1 MRSLP
6 FRYVAALL
14 GGALVIVSGCSR
26 LGLRRDASE
35 QRAAV
40 RTREPV
46 PLAPVRLT
54 SAVATGPRCRLFL
67 DEAGLRRLQESAHL
81 RTPAFVFTQTRADEA
96 LAAPIASGYQGF
108 EWADALASSA
118 LLWRATGDERYA
130 ASALRYLRALLDDRL
145 AVGDGLGGAEV
156 VRHDSGYGIRT
167 FGAYAALGYD
177 WLRGAP
183 GMTPELATHVGERL
197 NDWLSWYEKEGYLRD
212 RPTANYYWGYLT
224 ALSLAGV
231 ALSGENAQAAS
242 WLERAREELSR
253 RVLPLFRDQ
262 LRGGGWPEGW
272 QYGEYT
278 AFEIALVAR
287 ALGSAGVNVV
297 DKLPWLGQTVTQH
310 THALLPD
317 EGSVYDGGTWGEHP
331 AKPSA
336 LAMTAIGWALAGT
349 DDARAAEARWLV
361 AQALPPLRR
370 EQAWLGLL
378 ADAPGAEQRSP
389 RRADATSLHLP
400 GQGLTLV
407 RSSWSKDAVWA
418 SFQAGPPLA
427 EDHQDADQGHFE
439 LVRGSDALLVD
450 GGGSEGSATVNHN
463 TLLIDDRGDVM
474 NYTPNQGVW
483 GEAVKT
489 TRFGDDGVVALAVGE
504 LGEAY
509 APKCAISGCK
519 KRSLERFTRSFVFVR
534 PSLLVVQDELTLSSA
549 DYGATWAAHLTRSP
563 ELHGNQ
569 VSAVIGGSRV
579 ELHQLEPSGAL
590 LSAPHEP
597 TPSGDGSHRLNQ
609 PWGPMWRLEVKS
621 PQGTRER
628 SFLHAIVAAAATEPP
643 SSAERL
649 SGDGVHG
656 AFVRSAGG
664 SAAVLFARAEG
675 DAKLEAKLPGSASQ
689 VVLAG
694 LTPGKHYRFNIDGP
708 SCTLTARGS
717 RDSSDPTA
725 TSGGFLRG
733 SAACSTR

>member
-1 MRSLP
+1 MRHLLS
-6 FRYVAALL
+6 RYSPLLL
-14 GGALVIVSGCSR
+14 GGALATLSGCSR

-46 PLAPVRLT
+46 PLAPVQLASLPT
-54 SAVATGPRCRLFL
+54 AGQGCRLFL
-67 DEAGLRRLQESAHL
+67 DDATLKRLRDSATA

-96 LAAPIASGYQGF
+96 LATPIASGYQGF

-118 LLWRATGDERYA
+118 LTWRATGDARYA
-130 ASALRYLRALLDDRL
+130 TSAVRYLRALLDDRL
-145 AVGDGLGGAEV
+145 AVGDGQGGAGV
-156 VRHDSGYGIRT
+156 VKHDSGYGIRT

-183 GMTPELATHVGERL
+183 DMTPDLSAHVGERL
-197 NDWLSWYEKEGYLRD
+197 GEWLDWYEKEGYLRD
-212 RPTANYYWGYLT
+212 RATANYYWGYLT

-231 ALSGENAQAAS
+231 ALSGDDPQAAK
-242 WLERAREELSR
+242 WLERARDELSR

-287 ALGSAGVNVV
+287 AMGGAGVNVV
-297 DKLPWLGQTVTQH
+297 DKLPWLGQTVAQH
-310 THALLPD
+310 SHALLPD
-317 EGSVYDGGTWGEHP
+317 EASVYDGGTWGEHP
-331 AKPSA
+331 AKPSG
-336 LAMTAIGWALAGT
+336 LAMTAVGWALTGT
-349 DDARAAEARWLV
+349 DDAHAAEARWL
-361 AQALPPLRR
+361 AAHALPPLRR

-378 ADAPGAEQRSP
+378 ADAPHAEQRSP

-400 GQGLTLV
+400 GQGLTFV
-407 RSSWSKDAVWA
+407 RSGWSKDAVWA

-439 LVRGSDALLVD
+439 LVRGADALLVD

-483 GEAVKT
+483 GEGVKT

-504 LGEAY
+504 IGEAY

-519 KRSLERFTRSFVFVR
+519 KRAVERATRSFVFVR
-534 PSLLVVQDELTLSSA
+534 PSLLVIRDDVTLASP
-549 DYGATWAAHLTRSP
+549 DYGATWAAHLTSSP
-563 ELHGNQ
+563 ELQGNRA
-569 VSAVIGGSRV
+569 SAVIGSSRV
-579 ELHQLEPSGAL
+579 ELHQLEPEGAV

-621 PQGTRER
+621 PPGARQR
-628 SFLHAIVAAAATEPP
+628 SFLQAIVAAAAADKP
-643 SSAERL
+643 SSAQHL

-656 AFVRSAGG
+656 SFVRSGEV
-664 SAAVLFARAEG
+664 STAVLFAKSES
-675 DAKLEAKLPGSASQ
+675 DAKLEAKLPGSAAQ

-694 LTPGKHYRFNIDGP
+694 LTPGKHYRFNIDAA
-708 SCTLTARGS
+708 SCTLLARTS
-717 RDSSDPTA
+717 QDASDPAA

-733 SAACSTR
+733 SATCSTP